1 MNTSYQVS
9 LASQV
14 AYPSSSQGIFQKI
27 SKATALFIKTFYTY
41 EDPEAP
47 GQEISMITEVFE
59 NVRQL
64 SQDGTLGIMRRVG
77 KALRHHPVE
86 AFSLA
91 GSLALGMTN
100 IGESLPLIPVVLAT
114 AGAVR
119 NSKALTQLAKTFES
133 PSFIDKSI
141 KFALWG
147 LAGYTITYAFSF
159 PAAAALEWNSAA
171 DARDHYSGRGPCLNQ
186 FAQAMSDTHNCLKEG
201 KAFGDCAKLV
211 RGAFEKDLYV
221 FTHHPTD
228 TVSIVQLG
236 ENQKVCFLT
245 ALSQDSEVTKTC
257 FTDIHLPE
265 TRTTELLAGMKLS
278 RAHEGLSKGHSV
290 RHVGLHSHS
299 RGCGSFDEKLAEMN
313 LGDKPSCLL
322 TAFKP
327 DGPVTQTCYNPEN
340 PSVVTVKEIN
350 GLSLSFT
357 SNGEPVSIV
366 VNDPKLLGL
375 DPSGEVGSKPD
386 CVCEK

>member
-1 MNTSYQVS
+1 
-9 LASQV
+9 
-14 AYPSSSQGIFQKI
+14 
-27 SKATALFIKTFYTY
+27 
-41 EDPEAP
+41 
-47 GQEISMITEVFE
+47 
-59 NVRQL
+59 
-64 SQDGTLGIMRRVG
+64 
-77 KALRHHPVE
+77 
-86 AFSLA
+86 
-91 GSLALGMTN
+91 
-100 IGESLPLIPVVLAT
+100 
-114 AGAVR
+114 
-119 NSKALTQLAKTFES
+119 
-133 PSFIDKSI
+133 
-141 KFALWG
+141 
-147 LAGYTITYAFSF
+147 
-159 PAAAALEWNSAA
+159 
-171 DARDHYSGRGPCLNQ
+171 
-186 FAQAMSDTHNCLKEG
+186 MSDTHNCLKEG